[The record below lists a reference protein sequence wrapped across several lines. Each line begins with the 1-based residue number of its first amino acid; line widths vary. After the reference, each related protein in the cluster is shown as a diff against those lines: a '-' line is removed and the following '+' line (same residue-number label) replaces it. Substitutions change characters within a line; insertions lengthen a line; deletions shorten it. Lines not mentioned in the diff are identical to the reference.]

1 MARLRR
7 GEGHENMSQPLPP
20 VPEASVEE
28 LSERENSESPTF
40 PSYLTLELDVSDFQ
54 AFMPETDAASTQ
66 PDWEMDGCQD
76 LEVAE
81 RLSLLARLETPGSVG
96 QNPRYVTRTRPR
108 KEERHKHR
116 TAGCL
121 DSQSVKT
128 TEVGGADRGFDN
140 GKKVKGRRCDVLVD
154 TWDYY

>member
-66 PDWEMDGCQD
+66 PDWEMDGCQG
-76 LEVAE
+76 LEVW
-81 RLSLLARLETPGSVG
+81 RLDVPAFFEPEESTLPGYLTLEIDLNALGDMAPWKSS
-96 QNPRYVTRTRPR
+96 NNAASDEPR
-108 KEERHKHR
+108 
-116 TAGCL
+116 
-121 DSQSVKT
+121 
-128 TEVGGADRGFDN
+128 
-140 GKKVKGRRCDVLVD
+140 GKA
-154 TWDYY
+154 

>member
-66 PDWEMDGCQD
+66 PDWEMDGCQG
-76 LEVAE
+76 LEVW
-81 RLSLLARLETPGSVG
+81 RLDLPAFFEPEESTLPGYLTLEIDLNALGDVAPWKSS
-96 QNPRYVTRTRPR
+96 NNAASDEPR
-108 KEERHKHR
+108 
-116 TAGCL
+116 
-121 DSQSVKT
+121 
-128 TEVGGADRGFDN
+128 
-140 GKKVKGRRCDVLVD
+140 GKA
-154 TWDYY
+154 

>member
-54 AFMPETDAASTQ
+54 VFMPETDAASTQ
-66 PDWEMDGCQD
+66 PDWEMDGCQG
-76 LEVAE
+76 LEVW
-81 RLSLLARLETPGSVG
+81 RLDLPAFFEPEESTLPGYLTLEIDLNALGDVAPWKSS
-96 QNPRYVTRTRPR
+96 NNAASDEPR
-108 KEERHKHR
+108 
-116 TAGCL
+116 
-121 DSQSVKT
+121 
-128 TEVGGADRGFDN
+128 
-140 GKKVKGRRCDVLVD
+140 GKA
-154 TWDYY
+154 

>member
-28 LSERENSESPTF
+28 LSEGENSESPTF

-76 LEVAE
+76 PEV
-81 RLSLLARLETPGSVG
+81 LSLDLPAFLEPEESTLPGYLTLEIALNALGAMAPWKSS
-96 QNPRYVTRTRPR
+96 NSAASDEPR
-108 KEERHKHR
+108 
-116 TAGCL
+116 
-121 DSQSVKT
+121 
-128 TEVGGADRGFDN
+128 
-140 GKKVKGRRCDVLVD
+140 GKA
-154 TWDYY
+154 

>member
-54 AFMPETDAASTQ
+54 
-66 PDWEMDGCQD
+66 G
-76 LEVAE
+76 
-81 RLSLLARLETPGSVG
+81 LSRNRRCFHPARLG
-96 QNPRYVTRTRPR
+96 
-108 KEERHKHR
+108 
-116 TAGCL
+116 
-121 DSQSVKT
+121 D
-128 TEVGGADRGFDN
+128 
-140 GKKVKGRRCDVLVD
+140 GRMSGP
-154 TWDYY
+154 